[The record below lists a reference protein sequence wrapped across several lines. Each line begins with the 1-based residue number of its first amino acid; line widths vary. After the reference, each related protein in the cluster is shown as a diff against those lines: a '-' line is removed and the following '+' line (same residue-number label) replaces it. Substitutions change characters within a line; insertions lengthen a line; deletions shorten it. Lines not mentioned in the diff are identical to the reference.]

1 VHVADH
7 LRRGQGSVS
16 ELLYALGNTALVL
29 QVVTVTLV
37 LVRHRSA
44 PLVAALAGPSLAVG
58 FFGAHWLP
66 RWSAASDPVWEID
79 SLRWLSVAASVSE
92 IAGAVLVGWAGAS
105 IWLSG
110 VRHQR
115 ATGVRRPSCDTH
127 VALSCMA
134 RRQTCHR
141 PYRRAFF
148 DRRLH
153 RGPRGVWMLPE
164 PGCSGP
170 CPLSLE
176 LHHGPLPWPPE
187 LVMMGGDVRTNH
199 IASVIVDRRS
209 TGHHSTSGRTCSSTS
224 IRSVR
229 SARGLPTCGSP

>member
-1 VHVADH
+1 MPDQTNRSERRLRRAGVVFAVASAVHVADH

-115 ATGVRRPSCDTH
+115 ATGR
-127 VALSCMA
+127 
-134 RRQTCHR
+134 
-141 PYRRAFF
+141 
-148 DRRLH
+148 
-153 RGPRGVWMLPE
+153 
-164 PGCSGP
+164 
-170 CPLSLE
+170 
-176 LHHGPLPWPPE
+176 
-187 LVMMGGDVRTNH
+187 DVR
-199 IASVIVDRRS
+199 S
-209 TGHHSTSGRTCSSTS
+209 T
-224 IRSVR
+224 VV
-229 SARGLPTCGSP
+229 